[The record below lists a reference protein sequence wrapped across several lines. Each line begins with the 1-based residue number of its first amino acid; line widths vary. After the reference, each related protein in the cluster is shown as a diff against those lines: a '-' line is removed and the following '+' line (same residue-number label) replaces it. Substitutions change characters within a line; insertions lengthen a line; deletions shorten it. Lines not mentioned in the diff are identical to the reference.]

1 MISKFLDQYKELRE
15 IVAENPELPIMFMAS
30 EDCSNPDYCYVITQA
45 KAKIETVAF
54 AEEGIYT
61 DEDELRYEIEAGIA
75 SDNPEISEEDLD
87 KEIQMEMN
95 TIEWTKAIVIYIES
109 Y

>member
-15 IVAENPELPIMFMAS
+15 IVAENHQLPIMFMAS
-30 EDCSNPDYCYVITQA
+30 EECSNPDYSYVIAKA
-45 KAKIETVAF
+45 KAKIEMVAF

-61 DEDELRYEIEAGIA
+61 DENELRDEIEAGIA
-75 SDNPEISEEDLD
+75 SDNPEISEEDLN

-95 TIEWTKAIVIYIES
+95 TIEWTKAIVVYIES